1 MRRKYLYLFFLGNK
15 LFGGSYIFAKLD
27 ITFNSI
33 LKPCQAKPA
42 ALKSLELCL
51 ESGQAFLVQAASKE
65 EPGPSINIFETNHG
79 AGLLE
84 DFIFSSSI
92 TFVQAITV
100 LRHPAAAMEL

>member
-1 MRRKYLYLFFLGNK
+1 MCAGNIYTFSFKAINFLYPL
-15 LFGGSYIFAKLD
+15 GGSYIFAKLD

-65 EPGPSINIFETNHG
+65 EPWLSG
-79 AGLLE
+79 ASLYQH
-84 DFIFSSSI
+84 I
-92 TFVQAITV
+92 
-100 LRHPAAAMEL
+100 